1 MLLHSGRVSCNDQVE
16 ACGEGAEVGY
26 SDGHVPEAS
35 TPLHDQYDAE
45 LIDGDDV
52 GYIDSDV
59 NVDCT
64 LYLGES
70 VSRSPPVVE
79 YVAFAS
85 LFPHRPHL
93 RHRVA
98 PVFWLFLFEF
108 FSCSVWAPAV

>member
-79 YVAFAS
+79 YVALPPFS
-85 LFPHRPHL
+85 PT
-93 RHRVA
+93 A
-98 PVFWLFLFEF
+98 PTHPPPPPRCPRYFVVF
-108 FSCSVWAPAV
+108 V